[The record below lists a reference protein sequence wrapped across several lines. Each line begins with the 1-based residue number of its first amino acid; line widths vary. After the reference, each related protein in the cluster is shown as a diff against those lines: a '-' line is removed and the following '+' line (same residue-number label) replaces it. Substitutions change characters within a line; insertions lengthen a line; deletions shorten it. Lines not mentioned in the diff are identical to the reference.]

1 MSQVMDHIRELSSVI
16 GPRPATTDAEA
27 RAAEYIEGVFKS
39 SGLDPE
45 RQEFDCPRTRSW
57 AFVVYHVLTIGAA
70 ALSLKWGIPA
80 LVVALLAVVLFRLDL
95 QMRFSISRFL
105 PRGPSQNIIA
115 RHVPHMRRGDRLQR
129 VVIVAHYDSPK
140 ASLLASPGL
149 AKRSGLVS
157 ALTWWTSVL
166 TPLVIL
172 VGVMPFAAEWKPWTG
187 YAALAAAAF
196 LLVPLVMHVYSEL
209 ALPASEGANDNASGV
224 ATLLGVMQATVPAD
238 GQQGTMRIP
247 PVRRSAEIARE
258 ADVVIEDAL
267 LEYRPMGAERPV
279 SAERPADAAPA
290 RSYEAPAF
298 DGFDDVSWETGAIN
312 VSSVVTPRPV
322 VPNLDDDR
330 PYGGRSYDDTAYDSR
345 LESDR
350 SYGGRGYE
358 DRSYGD
364 RAYSDPLFG
373 GPASSADDDEP
384 LTSWVDRAVSEGQER
399 FPLPDDDEPLGSS
412 RTDDLAG
419 GPTAGSLG
427 SPTGPSAYGDYASS
441 ESRSAR
447 RSGSRDRGRG
457 RGREE
462 AADDNDLADVP
473 RDSRPVTDWLGIGRG
488 FDVRKAGKKI
498 GSWDNID
505 EDDEFGV
512 KGGMAGGLD
521 GGAYNVDSAS
531 RIRRRVTEGVDRA
544 LSEKEIWF
552 VATGAAES
560 GAWGM
565 RALLAEYAE
574 DLRDALIIVVDGVG
588 SGTLSFVTREG
599 LVGGYQ
605 ADRRLV
611 AQAKRTARENGLA
624 ATAKTTKGVLTDAL
638 PAHAGKFKAM
648 SVMAFDING
657 RLPDR
662 GWTTD
667 TVETISEATVE
678 RAATFVTE
686 LVRDL

>member
-80 LVVALLAVVLFRLDL
+80 LVIALLAVGLFRLDL
-95 QMRFSISRFL
+95 QMCFSISRFL

-140 ASLLASPGL
+140 ASLLASPGV
-149 AKRSGLVS
+149 AKRGGLLS

-187 YAALAAAAF
+187 YAALVAAAF
-196 LLVPLVMHVYSEL
+196 LLVPLVMHIYSEI

-247 PVRRSAEIARE
+247 PVRRSIEIARE

-267 LEYRPMGAERPV
+267 LEYRPV
-279 SAERPADAAPA
+279 SAERSGNAERPAEAAPA
-290 RSYEAPAF
+290 RSYEAPTF

-322 VPNLDDDR
+322 VPSLDDDR
-330 PYGGRSYDDTAYDSR
+330 PYAGRSYG
-345 LESDR
+345 DR
-350 SYGGRGYE
+350 SYE
-358 DRSYGD
+358 DRSYDD
-364 RAYSDPLFG
+364 RASSDPLFG
-373 GPASSADDDEP
+373 GPASAADDDEP

-399 FPLPDDDEPLGSS
+399 FPLPAEDDEPLGS
-412 RTDDLAG
+412 
-419 GPTAGSLG
+419 GPASA
-427 SPTGPSAYGDYASS
+427 PTGGAPYGDSAAS

-447 RSGSRDRGRG
+447 RSASRDRGRS
-457 RGREE
+457 RGRDE
-462 AADDNDLADVP
+462 AADDSDLAEAPHDA
-473 RDSRPVTDWLGIGRG
+473 RPVSDWLGIGRG

-512 KGGMAGGLD
+512 KGGMASGGLD
-521 GGAYNVDSAS
+521 GGSYNVDSAS

-574 DLRDALIIVVDGVG
+574 ELRDALIIVVDGVG

-599 LVGGYQ
+599 LAGSYQ

-611 AQAKRTARENGLA
+611 AQAKRTARENGLPV
-624 ATAKTTKGVLTDAL
+624 TAKTTKGVLTDAL
-638 PAHAGKFKAM
+638 AAHAGRFKAM

-667 TVETISEATVE
+667 TLDIISEATVE
-678 RAATFVTE
+678 RATTFVTE